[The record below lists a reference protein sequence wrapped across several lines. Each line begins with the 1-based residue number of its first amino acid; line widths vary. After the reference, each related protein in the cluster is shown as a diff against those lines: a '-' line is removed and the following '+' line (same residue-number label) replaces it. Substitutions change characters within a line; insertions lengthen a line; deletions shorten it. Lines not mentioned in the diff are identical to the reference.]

1 MKNMKRLIIL
11 WILTATA
18 VVSSFAAN
26 KVSLF
31 VNGPVD
37 DADKFVI
44 ESRVS
49 KALSGSGLTILE
61 RTQEFQSMLT
71 QEQSYQ
77 LSGEVAPSEI
87 GALGERWGA
96 TYSIGIYVVESRGTM
111 VATAKLIN
119 VKTGRVLCTV
129 SNHKACR
136 TMDDVIVFAATLGV
150 NLKREIRKYI

>member
-1 MKNMKRLIIL
+1 MKRLIIL
-11 WILTATA
+11 WLFSAVA
-18 VVSSFAAN
+18 VVLSFAAT

-31 VNGPVD
+31 VNGTVD

-49 KALSGSGLTILE
+49 KALSESGLTILE
-61 RTQEFQSMLT
+61 RTQEFQSMLS

-77 LSGEVAPSEI
+77 LSGEVSPKEI
-87 GALGERWGA
+87 VALGERWGA

-150 NLKREIRKYI
+150 NLKREIKKYI

>member
-1 MKNMKRLIIL
+1 MKKLILL
-11 WILTATA
+11 WFFAAFACI
-18 VVSSFAAN
+18 SSFAAT
-26 KVSLF
+26 KVSIF

-37 DADKFVI
+37 ESDKFVI

-49 KALSGSGLTILE
+49 KALSGSRFTILE

-71 QEQSYQ
+71 EEQSYQ
-77 LSGEVAPSEI
+77 LSGEVAPREI

-96 TYSIGIYVVESRGTM
+96 IYCIGIYVIESRGTM

-129 SNHKACR
+129 TNHKSCR
-136 TMDDVIVFAATLGV
+136 TMDEVIVFAATLGV
-150 NLKREIRKYI
+150 NLKREIQKYI